1 MPNLKKKVK
10 ALLQGWVPGVADRI
24 HSLRAD
30 YVIRRKNRESGLA
43 ELEEKFLSEHGVK
56 VTGGIFAGMTYLPE
70 AKGSVLIPKLL
81 GTYEQEIAHWIR
93 DVVAAPPARIIDVGC
108 AEGYYAV
115 GLARL
120 LPETEIFAFDINAS
134 AQRLCRRLA
143 ELNGVGGRVRV
154 GGRCSQNDLQR
165 LAGSGTVLICDIEGA
180 EGAFLDPR
188 AIPALLQTTLIVEL
202 HDCLVPDVANVV
214 RKHFA
219 VSHDCDE
226 AQAVE
231 RATHE
236 LQELSDV
243 SENHRKLMLSEFRVP
258 GQSWLRL
265 QPLTTDH

>member
-1 MPNLKKKVK
+1 MPSLKQQAK
-10 ALLQGWVPGVADRI
+10 ALLQRWAPRLADRI
-24 HSLRAD
+24 HSRRAD
-30 YVIRRKNRESGLA
+30 DVIRRKNRESGLA
-43 ELEEKFLSEHGVK
+43 ELEDKFLSEHGTK
-56 VTGGIFAGMTYLPE
+56 VTGGIFAGMNYLPE

-81 GTYEQEIAHWIR
+81 GAYEQEIAPWMR
-93 DVVAAPPARIIDVGC
+93 DVVAAKPSRIIDVGC

-120 LPETEIFAFDINAS
+120 LPETEVFAFDINAS

-180 EGAFLDPR
+180 EGTLLDPS
-188 AIPALLQTTLIVEL
+188 AIPALLQTTVIVEL
-202 HDCLVPDVANVV
+202 HDCLVPGVANFV

-219 VSHDCDE
+219 VSHELDE
-226 AQAVE
+226 AEAVE

-236 LQELSDV
+236 LKELSDV

-265 QPLTTDH
+265 QPLTTAN